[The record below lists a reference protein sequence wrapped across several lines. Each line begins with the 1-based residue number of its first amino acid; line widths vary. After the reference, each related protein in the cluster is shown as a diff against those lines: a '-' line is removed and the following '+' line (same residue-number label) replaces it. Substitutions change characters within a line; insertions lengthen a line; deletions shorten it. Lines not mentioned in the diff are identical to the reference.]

1 MFLASEKFNHVREC
15 GPGFCK
21 NLMEATMER
30 SAEMTNNSAGKAVE
44 QAHAELLNF
53 IGPDGLLL
61 DYRGEIPTARDCAEC
76 RPNAKGWWT
85 PIENGPMFTAPWLV
99 AVCRRAEISGLAEDR
114 ALSRRLARGLLRAAS
129 LSTTPGFIARG
140 EGAERGCHY
149 PIGSMD
155 QTLPWFYG
163 LYVYQKSGGADP
175 EVADN
180 ARKTM
185 LAVADAIA
193 KNDWKCPCEAPFD
206 AETCG
211 DFRNEGAPFRN
222 AVHGLFLF
230 RILGELA
237 PEHYGG
243 LYEEMAHSK
252 ARRCD
257 MTRLEACAKGYEADI
272 PVLPNLEP
280 GLLWIYVCAQ
290 GCLRELARLE
300 PDEQA
305 FKRGLKANAKRA
317 AHFMALRK
325 GYDNSTEVPF
335 RYANWRTGYMWREQK
350 TIADSDRVASTG
362 DEAILG
368 TRKKFER
375 AYMTAPLSA
384 AAICALAGESPQEVA
399 KTLAH
404 YDYATLNLSEFF
416 LAEVAWFTQ

>member
-1 MFLASEKFNHVREC
+1 
-15 GPGFCK
+15 
-21 NLMEATMER
+21 
-30 SAEMTNNSAGKAVE
+30 MTNNSAGKAVE

-53 IGPDGLLL
+53 IGPAGLLL

-211 DFRNEGAPFRN
+211 DFRNEGAPFR
-222 AVHGLFLF
+222 
-230 RILGELA
+230 
-237 PEHYGG
+237 
-243 LYEEMAHSK
+243 
-252 ARRCD
+252 
-257 MTRLEACAKGYEADI
+257 
-272 PVLPNLEP
+272 
-280 GLLWIYVCAQ
+280 
-290 GCLRELARLE
+290 
-300 PDEQA
+300 
-305 FKRGLKANAKRA
+305 
-317 AHFMALRK
+317 
-325 GYDNSTEVPF
+325 
-335 RYANWRTGYMWREQK
+335 YANWRSGYMWREQK

-416 LAEVAWFTQ
+416 LAEVAWFTR

>member
-1 MFLASEKFNHVREC
+1 MAN
-15 GPGFCK
+15 
-21 NLMEATMER
+21 R
-30 SAEMTNNSAGKAVE
+30 SAKQAVE
-44 QAHAELLNF
+44 QAHAELLKF
-53 IGPDGLLL
+53 IGPSGLLL
-61 DYRGEIPTARDCAEC
+61 DYIGEIPTARDCAEC

-114 ALSRRLARGLLRAAS
+114 ALARRLAKGLLRAAS
-129 LSTTPGFIARG
+129 LSKTPGFIARG
-140 EGAERGCHY
+140 EGADRGCHY

-163 LYVYQKSGGADP
+163 LYAYQKSRVADP
-175 EVADN
+175 EVADD

-206 AETCG
+206 AEICG
-211 DFRNEGAPFRN
+211 DFRSEGTPFRN

-237 PEHYGG
+237 PERYGG
-243 LYEEMAHSK
+243 LYEEMARSK
-252 ARRCD
+252 ARRSD
-257 MTRLEACAKGYEADI
+257 MTRIEACAKGYEADI
-272 PVLPNLEP
+272 RVLPNLEP

-290 GCLRELARLE
+290 GCLRELSMLE

-305 FKRGLKANAKRA
+305 FMLGLKANAKRA
-317 AHFMALRK
+317 APFMAIHK
-325 GYDNSTEVPF
+325 HYDNSTEVPF
-335 RYANWRTGYMWREQK
+335 RYANWRAGYTWSEQK

-368 TRKKFER
+368 TRKSFER
-375 AYMTAPLSA
+375 DYMTTPLSA
-384 AAICALAGESPQEVA
+384 AAICALAGESSHEVA

-404 YDYATLNLSEFF
+404 YDYATPNLCEFF
-416 LAEVAWFTQ
+416 LAEVAWFAR

>member
-1 MFLASEKFNHVREC
+1 MTNS
-15 GPGFCK
+15 
-21 NLMEATMER
+21 
-30 SAEMTNNSAGKAVE
+30 SAEKAVE

-53 IGPDGLLL
+53 IGPAGLLL
-61 DYRGEIPTARDCAEC
+61 DYLGEIPTAHDCAEC
-76 RPNAKGWWT
+76 QPNAKGWWT

-114 ALSRRLARGLLRAAS
+114 ALARRLAKGLLRAAS
-129 LSTTPGFIARG
+129 LSKTPGFIARG
-140 EGAERGCHY
+140 EGADPGCHY

-163 LYVYQKSGGADP
+163 LYVYQKSGAADP

-193 KNDWKCPCEAPFD
+193 KKGWKCPCEAPFD

-211 DFRNEGAPFRN
+211 DFRNEGTPFRN

-237 PEHYGG
+237 PERYGG
-243 LYEEMAHSK
+243 LYEEMAHSR

-290 GCLRELARLE
+290 GCLRELAMLE

-317 AHFMALRK
+317 APFMALHK
-325 GYDNSTEVPF
+325 DYDNSTEVPF
-335 RYANWRTGYMWREQK
+335 RYANWRTGYTWSEQK

-362 DEAILG
+362 DKAILG

-375 AYMTAPLSA
+375 AFMTAPLSA
-384 AAICALAGESPQEVA
+384 AAICALAGESPHEVA

-416 LAEVAWFTQ
+416 LAEVAWFSR